1 MEQFNYTIKITNDRG
16 TISYLHNSSKDGYG
30 FAMGI
35 ELAFL
40 WGNEDA
46 NEFLLQKVRDM
57 LKSEVEFCKVEVI
70 KVKTIIQEV
79 MNNDNTKI

>member
-1 MEQFNYTIKITNDRG
+1 
-16 TISYLHNSSKDGYG
+16 
-30 FAMGI
+30 MGI

-79 MNNDNTKI
+79 I